1 MIVLT
6 HPTGN
11 ANVRAV
17 LGGLQ
22 RADLLSK
29 FATTIAFTAK
39 DQWINALPAGISKE
53 LRRRRYDLPK
63 KLIFQHRGRE
73 AVRMASLRAGWRAV
87 VGHET
92 GWASVDGV
100 YRSLDRSVAAH
111 LAGWKRE
118 LGVRAVYAYEDG
130 AYEAFGAAAE
140 LGMLRA
146 YDLPIAYC
154 DTARRLL
161 TEEAERHPEWE
172 PTLVGTRDS
181 ESKLERKREEARRAD
196 VIFSPSGFVYDSLPA
211 EIRATKHCVVAEFG
225 SPAPRPI
232 ENRRLRDGGGPLR
245 VLFAGSLTQRKGLAD
260 LMEAVRMLKRSDI
273 ELVLLGSPVV
283 PLEFYK
289 KQPVKFTYEG
299 PRPHAQVLELMEL
312 CDVFVLPSIVEG
324 RALVQQE
331 AMTCGLPL
339 IVTRNAGGDDLIVEG
354 QTGFLVPIRS
364 PEAIAEKLTWMAD
377 HRSQVAGMS
386 NAARDK
392 AALLTWE
399 SYGDKVTGQLR
410 KELASK

>member
-17 LGGLQ
+17 MGGLQ
-22 RADLLSK
+22 RAGLLAK
-29 FATTIAFTAK
+29 FATTIGFAESER
-39 DQWINALPAGISKE
+39 WIERLPAAISRE
-53 LRRRRYDLPK
+53 LRRRRYALPK
-63 KLIFQHRGRE
+63 KLIFRHPGRE
-73 AVRMASLRAGWRAV
+73 AVRMASVKSGWRV
-87 VGHET
+87 LVGHET
-92 GWASVDGV
+92 GWASVDGI
-100 YRSLDRSVAAH
+100 YRSLDRRVASE
-111 LAGWKRE
+111 LGGWKRD
-118 LGVRAVYAYEDG
+118 LGAKAVYAYEDG
-130 AYEAFGAAAE
+130 AYESFAAAGE

-161 TEEAERHPEWE
+161 TEEAARRPEWE

-196 VIFSPSGFVYDSLPA
+196 VILCPSGFVYDSLP
-211 EIRATKHCVVAEFG
+211 EQIRRTKQCVVAEFG
-225 SPAPRPI
+225 SPQPRAK
-232 ENRRLRDGGGPLR
+232 ESRRVRNGNGPLR

-260 LMEAVRMLKRSDI
+260 LMDAVRILNRKDI
-273 ELVLLGSPVV
+273 ELVVLGSPVA
-283 PLEFYK
+283 PLEFYR
-289 KQPVKFTYEG
+289 KQPVEFTYES
-299 PRPHAQVLELMEL
+299 PRPHAQVLELMER

-339 IVTRNAGGDDLIVEG
+339 IVTRNAGADDLIVEG
-354 QTGFLVPIRS
+354 ETGFLVPIRS
-364 PEAIAEKLTWMAD
+364 PEAIAAKLAWMAD
-377 HRSQVAGMS
+377 HRGEVTAMS
-386 NAARDK
+386 HAAREK

-399 SYGDKVTGQLR
+399 SYGDKVTAKLK
-410 KELASK
+410 KELAAR